1 MTDTVSEV
9 PEKDGTKVTT
19 PEHESLGTVILTLE
33 EAPPRMLT
41 ESAEWVTDFQ
51 GGQNLEEPW

>member
-33 EAPPRMLT
+33 EAPLKD
-41 ESAEWVTDFQ
+41 ANGVIEWVTDFQ